1 MMISSL
7 DDLRLALYL
16 QQLQQ
21 LVGLLWLLETQP
33 LAFEQLPLLLED
45 YFVVVKLL
53 QRQRQPRLLEMDWRA
68 DSIVYPEGDFVASIN
83 SE

>member
-33 LAFEQLPLLLED
+33 LAVEQPPLLLED
-45 YFVVVKLL
+45 YFVAVKLL

-68 DSIVYPEGDFVASIN
+68 GSIVYPEDGFVASIN